1 MRIALTILVYFTCS
15 VIQAQSVSTLMGAR
29 AQGLG
34 YTTSV
39 LTDSWGVFNNIAGIA
54 TLTQPTA
61 SFTYD
66 LRHALPGADRTA
78 AAIVWPI
85 KAGVL
90 GGGVVNFGDALYSES
105 MITAGFSNQLG
116 LASLG
121 LNLKY
126 IQYRAEG
133 FGTKGVFTVNF
144 GGIAELT
151 PTLSV
156 GAHITNINQPKI
168 SADDNRIPTILT
180 AGLAFKPT
188 DNVFIATEIEK
199 NIDYQATWRMGL
211 EYLFN
216 KKFCARTGYAIQP
229 NTAYF
234 GMGFKATRFSI
245 DYAIQYS
252 TQLQFGHQASI
263 TYQFTR

>member
-1 MRIALTILVYFTCS
+1 MRTTLTILVFFTCS
-15 VIQAQSVSTLMGAR
+15 VTKAQSVSTLMGAR

-34 YTTSV
+34 YATSV

-54 TLTQPTA
+54 ALTHPTA

-66 LRHALPGADRTA
+66 LRNALPGADRTA

-90 GGGVVNFGDALYSES
+90 GGGVFTFGDALYSES
-105 MITAGFSNQLG
+105 IITAGFSNQLG

-121 LNLKY
+121 LNVNY

-156 GAHITNINQPKI
+156 GANITNINQPKL
-168 SADDNRIPTILT
+168 STDDDRLPTILT

-199 NIDYQATWRMGL
+199 NIDYKTTWRMGL
-211 EYLFN
+211 EYLFH

-234 GMGFKATRFSI
+234 GMGFKTTRFNI

-252 TQLQFGHQASI
+252 TQLQFGHQASV
-263 TYQFTR
+263 TYHFNQ